1 MTTWLPYLFL
11 AGCIAVIGTILSHRR
26 AAVRA
31 EFVRHYTLP
40 YGIFDKLRVEHP
52 SLTTRDCQL
61 ITQALQQFFLAYLKG
76 GFQSVSM
83 PSQIT
88 DDLWHEFI
96 LYTKAYHHFC
106 IKAFG
111 RFLHHTPAA
120 VLGSVAAQDQ
130 GLRRC
135 WRLVCR
141 EEGIN
146 PRQPT
151 RVPLLFAIDGQLN
164 IPGGFRYVADCN
176 RLGRADTDGRPVH
189 CGGDFGLGCSS
200 GDWSLFQGFGMSSF
214 LGDGGFVGDRRFL
227 EDRNYFGDRSYLED
241 SRCSEDG
248 GVSGDSGGSGD
259 SSCSED
265 GGCSGGCSGGD

>member
-1 MTTWLPYLFL
+1 M
-11 AGCIAVIGTILSHRR
+11 AGTIWHQRR
-26 AAVRA
+26 AAIRA
-31 EFVRHYTLP
+31 KFVRQYTLH
-40 YGIFDKLRVEHP
+40 YGVFDKLRNEHP
-52 SLTTRDCQL
+52 SLTARDCEL
-61 ITQALQQFFLAYLKG
+61 VTQALRQFFLAYLKG
-76 GFQSVSM
+76 GCQSVSM

-88 DDLWHEFI
+88 DDLWHAFI

-106 IKAFG
+106 AKAFG

-120 VLGSVAAQDQ
+120 VLGSVATQDQ

-146 PRQPT
+146 PQRPS
-151 RVPLLFAIDGQLN
+151 RVPLLFAIDDRLN

-176 RLGRADTDGRPVH
+176 RLGRTDTEGRPVH

-200 GDWSLFQGFGMSSF
+200 GDWGLFPRFGTSSF
-214 LGDGGFVGDRRFL
+214 SGNGGVFGDSRGS
-227 EDRNYFGDRSYLED
+227 EDRGLSVD
-241 SRCSEDG
+241 SRCSED
-248 GVSGDSGGSGD
+248 SGFSVDSSCSEDCGFSAD

>member
-1 MTTWLPYLFL
+1 MTTWLPYIFL
-11 AGCIAVIGTILSHRR
+11 AGCIAVIGVIWSQRR

-31 EFVRHYTLP
+31 EFVRQYTLP
-40 YGIFDKLRVEHP
+40 YGIFDKLKDEHP
-52 SLTTRDCQL
+52 SLTARDCQL
-61 ITQALQQFFLAYLKG
+61 ITQALRQFFLAYLKG

-106 IKAFG
+106 AKAFG

-120 VLGSVAAQDQ
+120 VLGSVATQDQ

-176 RLGRADTDGRPVH
+176 RLGRVDTDGLPVH

-200 GDWSLFQGFGMSSF
+200 GDGSLFQGFGTSSF
-214 LGDGGFVGDRRFL
+214 SGDGGV
-227 EDRNYFGDRSYLED
+227 FGD
-241 SRCSEDG
+241 SRCSED
-248 GVSGDSGGSGD
+248 SGFSVDSRCSEDCGFSVD